1 MNKNVNYGNWVPEK
15 MLALCY
21 VAAAV
26 LGIAACVTGP
36 VLHLAIPTWIL
47 GILAAIC
54 LVYGIYMHI
63 CHELFAFG
71 KGNMMAKVHQHLVD
85 HLEWDGEGTL
95 LDIGCPDDPLRQ
107 GFPQGKT
114 RRYGLL
120 GCRVELCQRAM

>member
-36 VLHLAIPTWIL
+36 VLHLTLPAWIL
-47 GILAAIC
+47 GILAVIC

-95 LDIGCPDDPLRQ
+95 LDIGCGAAAKSEAKRS
-107 GFPQGKT
+107 
-114 RRYGLL
+114 
-120 GCRVELCQRAM
+120 